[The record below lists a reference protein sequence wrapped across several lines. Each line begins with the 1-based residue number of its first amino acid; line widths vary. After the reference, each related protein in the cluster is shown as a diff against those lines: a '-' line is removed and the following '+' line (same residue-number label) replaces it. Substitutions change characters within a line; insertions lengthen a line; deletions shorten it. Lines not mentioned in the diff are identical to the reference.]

1 MSKSALELTVL
12 LKTGES
18 KQFIKAF
25 DTNKTCL
32 TLDNLHKNCVVLQKE
47 VNDFLTTLVEQERGV
62 SGVNNASKTNGE
74 KMCILMILNDLSAS
88 NVLVNIDSTWL
99 GAINLI
105 TLRFI
110 EAENLDS
117 MNLDVIY
124 PS

>member
-1 MSKSALELTVL
+1 
-12 LKTGES
+12 
-18 KQFIKAF
+18 
-25 DTNKTCL
+25 
-32 TLDNLHKNCVVLQKE
+32 
-47 VNDFLTTLVEQERGV
+47 
-62 SGVNNASKTNGE
+62 
-74 KMCILMILNDLSAS
+74 MCILMILNDLSAS

-105 TLRFI
+105 ALRFI